1 MSVRKI
7 GIRILVSGLL
17 SLAAQAATIPNLI
30 QQENAKPGTASWVVT
45 NPAKDHEIE
54 GYASLASVNRGDS
67 ISFFVNTIEST
78 YAADIYRMGWYGG
91 KGARQMEHFGGLHGV
106 KQPAPSVDYQTHLV
120 QCNWLEPIVL
130 GIPATKSTEW
140 ISGLYLVKLTAL
152 RSRKQS
158 YITFVVRDDARASD
172 FLFQSSVATYEAYNT
187 WGGWSLYTNPQA
199 YKVSFDRPFASGE
212 GFGAPQIF
220 SGAWEYSTIR
230 FLERE
235 GYDVSYT
242 TDVDTHE
249 QSAPLLLHKG
259 FLAVGHDEYW
269 SWQMRNNVEGARDH
283 GVNLAFFGGDTAYWQ
298 IRFESST
305 LTDAADRVMVCY
317 KDGKLDPL
325 YNDRSRAYLTTTAFR
340 NPPVNRPEAAMV
352 GVAFGHGHGANADMI
367 ITDANSWVFAG
378 TGLKNG
384 DHLKGLVG
392 YEADAVTAD
401 SPKGIQVLAHSPYVL
416 NQQKMYSD
424 MATYRDA
431 SGSLVVATGTMQWCW
446 GLDEFPNWQY
456 ANPAAQQATRN
467 ILSSF
472 QKH

>member
-1 MSVRKI
+1 MSVREI
-7 GIRILVSGLL
+7 GMRILISGLL
-17 SLAAQAATIPNLI
+17 SVSANAATTLNLI
-30 QQENAKPGTASWVVT
+30 QQENAKPGTASWVIGS
-45 NPAKDHEIE
+45 PAKDHEIE
-54 GYASLASVNRGDS
+54 GYASLASVNRGNS
-67 ISFFVNTIEST
+67 ISFFVNTNDSN

-91 KGARQMEHFGGLHGV
+91 KGARQMAHVARLGL
-106 KQPAPSVDYQTHLV
+106 KQPAPSVDYLTHLV
-120 QCNWLEPIVL
+120 QCNWLQPIVL
-130 GIPATKSTEW
+130 RIPATKSTEW
-140 ISGLYLVKLTAL
+140 ISGLYLVKLTAVP
-152 RSRKQS
+152 SGKQS
-158 YITFVVRDDARASD
+158 YIAFVVRDDTRASD
-172 FLFQSSVATYEAYNT
+172 FLFQSSVATYEGYNT

-220 SGAWEYSTIR
+220 AGSWEYSTIR

-235 GYDVSYT
+235 GDDVSYT

-259 FLAVGHDEYW
+259 FLVVGHDEYW
-269 SWQMRNNVEGARDH
+269 SWQMRDNVENARDH
-283 GVNLAFFGGDTAYWQ
+283 GVSLAFFGADLAYWQ
-298 IRFESST
+298 IRFEAST
-305 LTDAADRVMVCY
+305 LTGAADRVMVCY
-317 KDGKLDPL
+317 KNGKLDPL
-325 YNDRSRAYLTTTAFR
+325 YYDPSRSYLTTTAFR

-352 GVAFGHGHGANADMI
+352 GVAFSYGHGENADMV

-401 SPKGIQVLAHSPYVL
+401 SPKGVQVLAHSPYVV
-416 NQQKMYSD
+416 NKQNMYSD
-424 MATYRDA
+424 MVLYTSA
-431 SGSLVVATGTMQWCW
+431 SGSLVMATGTLQWCW
-446 GLDEFPNWQY
+446 GLDAFPNPNY
-456 ANPAAQQATRN
+456 TNPEAQQATRN